1 MGENKGHGDKAPNY
15 PELDEQGS
23 AAHRAGQSAGNQQ
36 SAGGQQDA
44 GKQQDL
50 SIQQG
55 SMQGSDQQSIGQQS
69 GRKQDSGQQQNTG
82 SQQKGGQHASGG
94 TPALDDLNAG
104 LDSRN
109 QGPLGNAPQQMD
121 QQSGWDGK
129 QDKNR

>member
-55 SMQGSDQQSIGQQS
+55 MQGSNQQSIGQQS